1 MGLLDRKVI
10 LVTGASSGLG
20 RAAATA
26 MAAEGGRM
34 VLAARRED
42 KGLAVVRSI
51 KQAGGEAV
59 FVPCDVTKTADV
71 QLVVDRAI
79 EQFGRLDCAVNNA
92 GIAGPVNVPIG
103 DVEEGEWDD
112 VMNLN
117 LRAVWVCM
125 KFEIAAMLNGGGG
138 SIVNVAS
145 IYGYKPSPIGHAPYA
160 ASKHAVIGLTKSAAI
175 DYAGQGLRF
184 NVVAPG
190 FTRSEMIDPDGPD
203 WSDAMNEV
211 ITRHSAMDRL
221 GEAHETA
228 AAITWLCSE
237 AASFVNGAVL
247 AVDGGDTSR
256 MY

>member
-145 IYGYKPSPIGHAPYA
+145 IYGYKPSPICGGHHMALQRG
-160 ASKHAVIGLTKSAAI
+160 SQLRERCG
-175 DYAGQGLRF
+175 AGGRRRRHIP
-184 NVVAPG
+184 NVL
-190 FTRSEMIDPDGPD
+190 S
-203 WSDAMNEV
+203 
-211 ITRHSAMDRL
+211 
-221 GEAHETA
+221 
-228 AAITWLCSE
+228 
-237 AASFVNGAVL
+237 GA
-247 AVDGGDTSR
+247 
-256 MY
+256 